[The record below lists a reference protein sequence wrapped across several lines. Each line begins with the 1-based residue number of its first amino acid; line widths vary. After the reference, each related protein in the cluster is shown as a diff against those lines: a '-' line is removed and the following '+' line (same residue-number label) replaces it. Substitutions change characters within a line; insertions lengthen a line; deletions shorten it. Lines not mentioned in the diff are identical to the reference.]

1 MNVLVTTHQ
10 MAKGRRL
17 KDSFKPGICKMANR
31 LSVENPD
38 TITIDFD
45 RHVLV
50 KLKEAAEE
58 KIMKVEEYIAKLNER
73 KEKVP
78 TDDIENY
85 ELWKSIR
92 NRLGECLVQGK
103 LQQNQS

>member
-1 MNVLVTTHQ
+1 

-50 KLKEAAEE
+50 KIQEAAEE
-58 KIMKVEEYIAKLNER
+58 KIHKIEEYKSKLEER
-73 KEKVP
+73 KEKFP
-78 TDDIENY
+78 KDDKKNY